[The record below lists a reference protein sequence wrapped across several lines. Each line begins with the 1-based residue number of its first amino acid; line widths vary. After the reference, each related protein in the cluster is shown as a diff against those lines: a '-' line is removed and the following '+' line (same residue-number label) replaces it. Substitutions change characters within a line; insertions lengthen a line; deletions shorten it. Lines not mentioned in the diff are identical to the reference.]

1 MSALQLETAAAL
13 LGPLLD
19 EVVFVGGATV
29 HLWITEPS
37 APPTRA
43 TEDVDVVCEVVSRV
57 KYHRLGDR
65 LRERGLQEA
74 MGEPVICR
82 WRSVD
87 PQLVL
92 DVMPTDPDILGFS
105 NPWYE
110 EAISGA
116 VTVTL
121 DSGAEIRAAAP
132 ALLLAT
138 KLCAWKGRGSGD
150 LLRSLDIHDVL
161 TLIDGRPELI
171 EEIASATSDLRTYIH
186 DELSELRAEDY
197 FDYGVESATASY
209 GPVGVERARLVH
221 ARLDELLR

>member
-29 HLWITEPS
+29 HLWIIEPG

-43 TEDVDVVCEVVSRV
+43 TEDVDVVCEVASRV

-74 MGEPVICR
+74 MDAPVICR
-82 WRSVD
+82 WRSAD

-105 NPWYE
+105 NPWYD
-110 EAISGA
+110 EAISSA

-121 DSGAEIRAAAP
+121 ESGAEIRAAAP
-132 ALLLAT
+132 PALVAT
-138 KLCAWKGRGSGD
+138 KLYAWKGRGRGD
-150 LLRSLDIHDVL
+150 LLPSLDVHDVL

-171 EEIASATSDLRTYIH
+171 EEVASAAPELRTYIR

-197 FDYGVESATASY
+197 FDYAVQSATASY
-209 GPVGVERARLVH
+209 GPIGVERARLVQ